1 MDSHGFLGFLVEHL
15 KGFFS
20 DQVLWGSSWILA
32 VAWQWWQAA
41 LAVLGLLEDLGK
53 DLFAEFPLCSAC
65 GSAVDSACHSAFVF
79 AFGSAVGS
87 ACDTYIDTYIHTYM
101 HAYMHTYILIGFPAP
116 LPSLFC
122 FLPSFSPFLT
132 QWKNKKH

>member
-65 GSAVDSACHSAFVF
+65 GSAVDSACVSAVDSVVDSACHSAFVF

-87 ACDTYIDTYIHTYM
+87 ACDTYIHT
-101 HAYMHTYILIGFPAP
+101 
-116 LPSLFC
+116 
-122 FLPSFSPFLT
+122 
-132 QWKNKKH
+132 